1 MPSQNWKQQAK
12 DERRNGPL
20 TLERTTPERAVAKIY
35 QSYNINHLPNPSA
48 FLENAVKA
56 LENYPV
62 EVLHK
67 LADPSKG
74 ILTKAKF
81 PPTISELVAEA
92 SSYMKKTSKN
102 FV

>member
-1 MPSQNWKQQAK
+1 MPSRNWKQQAK

-20 TLERTTPERAVAKIY
+20 SLERTTPERAVAKIY
-35 QSYNINHLPNPSA
+35 NCYNLNHIPNPSLL
-48 FLENAVKA
+48 LENAAKA
-56 LENYPV
+56 LERYPA

-67 LADPSKG
+67 LADPAGG

-92 SSYMKKTSKN
+92 ESYIKQTSKN